1 MKKHI
6 ALILGTVLA
15 LASPAFGGS
24 GQSPVGK
31 NGGKVVSTGHHQ
43 MEIVARDGSL
53 EVYLAHDDGG
63 SEDVKDAKA
72 KATILSEGQKQEI
85 DLVPDP
91 ANFLKG
97 TGSFKAIKG
106 TTIIVSLKMPGHKP
120 EQARIKLD

>member
-6 ALILGTVLA
+6 ALILGTVLT

-24 GQSPVGK
+24 GQSPAGK

-97 TGSFKAIKG
+97 AGSFKAIKG

>member
-1 MKKHI
+1 M
-6 ALILGTVLA
+6 LGTILT
-15 LASPAFGGS
+15 LASPAFGES
-24 GQSPVGK
+24 EQSPAGK
-31 NGGKVVSTGHHQ
+31 NGGQVVYTGHHH
-43 MEIVARDGSL
+43 MEIVPRDGSL

-72 KATILSEGQKQEI
+72 TTILSEGQKQEI

-120 EQARIKLD
+120 EQAD